1 MLVDDHAALM
11 EAVDAL
17 SAILQTSPSVH
28 PRAYGPLVFLLGWAE
43 LRLRRDP
50 GRAVA
55 LLQTARRECEA
66 TGDHLV
72 AHRAAANL
80 GFALA
85 FGGRFTAAA
94 ALLDQ
99 LTDPIAG
106 ADSWQSYDGGVEQ
119 MTAGFVAY
127 YRNELVD
134 AEAHLRSLVDGGVGD
149 SPYVA
154 LARIYL
160 TFVACD
166 LGDAHRQL
174 EAERGLARVSDLDLH
189 GVPWG
194 VYKTLARCKLAEARG
209 QTDEALR
216 LAGQLA
222 GSAFVP
228 VTTAMVAE
236 SLRRAG

>member
-1 MLVDDHAALM
+1 EFPLRAISHALSAGDHELAVEIVHMHWVGLVLRSQAAGVEAPCTRMPAPWNTDPGILIVRACCLDVAGDRVDAAMLFAREAAVSQPSDERQLARLALTRAAAGLMLVDDHAALM
-11 EAVDAL
+11 DAVDAL
-17 SAILQTSPSVH
+17 AAILQTSPDVH
-28 PRAYGPLVFLLGWAE
+28 SRSYGPLVFLLGWAE

-119 MTAGFVAY
+119 MTAG
-127 YRNELVD
+127 
-134 AEAHLRSLVDGGVGD
+134 
-149 SPYVA
+149 
-154 LARIYL
+154 
-160 TFVACD
+160 
-166 LGDAHRQL
+166 
-174 EAERGLARVSDLDLH
+174 
-189 GVPWG
+189 
-194 VYKTLARCKLAEARG
+194 
-209 QTDEALR
+209 
-216 LAGQLA
+216 
-222 GSAFVP
+222 
-228 VTTAMVAE
+228 
-236 SLRRAG
+236 